1 MPILIWRHGSEAIES
16 EGGPTAKRSR
26 NRKSE
31 MESIM
36 DLSITVNGVKFPNP
50 FLLGSGPPGTNA
62 RVIAKSYDAG
72 WGGAVAK
79 TISLESAKVVNVVPR
94 YGKLR
99 SKTSGEVI
107 GFENIELISDRPI
120 EVWLDE
126 FRQIK
131 KEYPHHVL
139 VASIM
144 EEYEKSRWQ
153 ELTRMVQDTGVDAF
167 ELNFSCPHGMTERR
181 MGSEM
186 GEHPD
191 LTEEVTSWVTEV
203 AKIPVWAKMTP
214 NITNIKEPALAAVR
228 GGAVGISAIN
238 TILSVIGVDLNTLRP
253 MPTVEGHTVPGGYS
267 SQAVKP
273 IALRMVSQLAL
284 GLPKDVSVS
293 GIGGIETSH
302 DAIEFFLLGSSTVQ
316 ICTGVMLHGVKMI
329 DELREGLA
337 KFLTD
342 KGFNSVQEIVGKSL
356 EYFSTHMDL
365 VQKMKAAK
373 RTKAGEA
380 SRDNEWAQKDITEKT
395 AELTSN

>member
-1 MPILIWRHGSEAIES
+1 
-16 EGGPTAKRSR
+16 
-26 NRKSE
+26 
-31 MESIM
+31 M
-36 DLSITVNGVKFPNP
+36 DLSITVNGIKFPNP
-50 FLLGSGPPGTNA
+50 FVLGSGPPGTNA
-62 RVIAKSYDAG
+62 RVIAKSFEAG

-79 TISLESAKVVNVVPR
+79 TVSLESAKVVNVVPR

-99 SKTSGEVI
+99 SPSTGEVI

-126 FRQIK
+126 FRKVK
-131 KEYPHHVL
+131 KEYPKHIL
-139 VASIM
+139 IASIM
-144 EEYEKSRWQ
+144 EEYNKERWQ
-153 ELTRMVQDTGVDAF
+153 ELTKLVQETGVDGF
-167 ELNFSCPHGMTERR
+167 ELNFSCPHGMTERK

-203 AKIPVWAKMTP
+203 ARIPVWAKMTP
-214 NITNIKEPALAAVR
+214 NITNIREPSLAAVR

-253 MPTVEGHTVPGGYS
+253 MPTVEGYTVPGGYS

-284 GLPKDVSVS
+284 GLPKEVTIS
-293 GIGGIETSH
+293 GIGGIERAH

-329 DELREGLA
+329 EELKEGLE
-337 KFLTD
+337 KFMVD
-342 KGFNSVQEIVGKSL
+342 KGFTSVQEIIGKSL
-356 EYFSTHMDL
+356 SYFSTHMDL

>member
-1 MPILIWRHGSEAIES
+1 
-16 EGGPTAKRSR
+16 
-26 NRKSE
+26 
-31 MESIM
+31 M
-36 DLSITVNGVKFPNP
+36 DLSITVNGIKFPNP

-79 TISLESAKVVNVVPR
+79 TVSLESRKVVNVVPR

-99 SKTSGEVI
+99 SRPSGEVI

-131 KEYPHHVL
+131 REYPNHVL

-144 EEYEKSRWQ
+144 EEYEKSRWH

-167 ELNFSCPHGMTERR
+167 ELNFSCPHGMTERK

-203 AKIPVWAKMTP
+203 ANIPVWAKMTP
-214 NITNIKEPALAAVR
+214 NIPNIREPSLAAAR

-253 MPTVEGHTVPGGYS
+253 IPTVKGHTVPGGYS
-267 SQAVKP
+267 AQAVKP

-284 GLPKDVSVS
+284 GLPKGTTIS
-293 GIGGIETSH
+293 GIGGIENSH
-302 DAIEFFLLGSSTVQ
+302 DAIEFFLLGASTVQ
-316 ICTGVMLHGVKMI
+316 LCIGVMLHRVAVD
-329 DELREGLA
+329 DE
-337 KFLTD
+337 
-342 KGFNSVQEIVGKSL
+342 
-356 EYFSTHMDL
+356 
-365 VQKMKAAK
+365 
-373 RTKAGEA
+373 
-380 SRDNEWAQKDITEKT
+380 
-395 AELTSN
+395 

>member
-1 MPILIWRHGSEAIES
+1 
-16 EGGPTAKRSR
+16 
-26 NRKSE
+26 
-31 MESIM
+31 M
-36 DLSITVNGVKFPNP
+36 DLSIVVNGIKFPNP

-62 RVIAKSYDAG
+62 RVLAKSYDAG

-79 TISLESAKVVNVVPR
+79 TVSLDSAKVVNVVPR

-99 SKTSGEVI
+99 SRTSGEVI

-120 EVWLDE
+120 DVWLDE
-126 FRQIK
+126 FRQVK
-131 KEYPHHVL
+131 KSYPNHIL
-139 VASIM
+139 IASIM
-144 EEYEKSRWQ
+144 EEYEKERWQ
-153 ELTRMVQDTGVDAF
+153 ELTRLVQETGVDAF
-167 ELNFSCPHGMTERR
+167 ELNFSCPHGMTERK

-191 LTEEVTSWVTEV
+191 LAEEVTGWVTEV

-238 TILSVIGVDLNTLRP
+238 TILSVIGVNLDTLRP

-284 GLPKDVSVS
+284 GLPNDVSIS
-293 GIGGIETSH
+293 GIGGIETAH
-302 DAIEFFLLGSSTVQ
+302 DAIEFFLLGASTVQ

-329 DELREGLA
+329 DELQDGLA
-337 KFLTD
+337 KFMTD
-342 KGFNSVQEIVGKSL
+342 KGFNSVSEVVGKSL
-356 EYFSTHMDL
+356 QYFSTHMDL

-373 RTKAGEA
+373 RVKAGEA

-395 AELTSN
+395 TELTSD

>member
-1 MPILIWRHGSEAIES
+1 
-16 EGGPTAKRSR
+16 
-26 NRKSE
+26 
-31 MESIM
+31 M
-36 DLSITVNGVKFPNP
+36 DLSITVNGIKFPNP

-62 RVIAKSYDAG
+62 RVLAKSFDAG

-79 TISLESAKVVNVVPR
+79 TISLESSKVVNVVPR

-99 SKTSGEVI
+99 SRNNGEVI

-120 EVWLDE
+120 EIWLEE
-126 FRQIK
+126 FRQVK
-131 KEYPHHVL
+131 KEYPNNIL
-139 VASIM
+139 IASIM
-144 EEYEKSRWQ
+144 EEYDRERWQ
-153 ELTRMVQDTGVDAF
+153 ELTRVVQETGVDAF
-167 ELNFSCPHGMTERR
+167 ELNFSCPHGMTERK

-214 NITNIKEPALAAVR
+214 NITNIREPSLAAVR
-228 GGAVGISAIN
+228 GGANGISAIN

-284 GLPKDVSVS
+284 GLPKDVSIS
-293 GIGGIETSH
+293 GIGGIETAH
-302 DAIEFFLLGSSTVQ
+302 DAIEFFLLGASTVQ

-329 DELREGLA
+329 DELRDGLA
-337 KFLTD
+337 KSMTD
-342 KGFNSVQEIVGKSL
+342 KRFNSLQEVIGQSL
-356 EYFSTHMDL
+356 QYFSTHMDL
-365 VQKMKAAK
+365 VQKMKVAK
-373 RTKAGEA
+373 RVKAGEA

>member
-1 MPILIWRHGSEAIES
+1 
-16 EGGPTAKRSR
+16 
-26 NRKSE
+26 
-31 MESIM
+31 M
-36 DLSITVNGVKFPNP
+36 DLSITVNGIKFPNP

-79 TISLESAKVVNVVPR
+79 TVSLESAKVVNVVPR

-99 SKTSGEVI
+99 SRTSGEVI

-120 EVWLDE
+120 DVWLDE

-131 KEYPHHVL
+131 KSYPNHVL
-139 VASIM
+139 IASIM
-144 EEYEKSRWQ
+144 EECEKERWQ

-167 ELNFSCPHGMTERR
+167 ELNFSCPHGMTERK

-191 LTEEVTSWVTEV
+191 LCEEVTSWVTEV
-203 AKIPVWAKMTP
+203 ATIPVWAKMTP
-214 NITNIKEPALAAVR
+214 NITNIKEPAFAAVR
-228 GGAVGISAIN
+228 GGAHGISAIN
-238 TILSVIGVDLNTLRP
+238 TILSVIGVDLKTLRP

-284 GLPKDVSVS
+284 GLPKDVSIS
-293 GIGGIETSH
+293 GIGGIETAN
-302 DAIEFFLLGSSTVQ
+302 DAIEFLLLGSSTVQ

-329 DELREGLA
+329 DELCDGLA
-337 KFLTD
+337 RFLTD
-342 KGFNSVQEIVGKSL
+342 KGFNSVQEVVGQSL
-356 EYFSTHMDL
+356 QYFSTHMDL
-365 VQKMKAAK
+365 VQKMKQAK
-373 RTKAGEA
+373 RVKAGEA

>member
-1 MPILIWRHGSEAIES
+1 
-16 EGGPTAKRSR
+16 
-26 NRKSE
+26 
-31 MESIM
+31 M
-36 DLSITVNGVKFPNP
+36 DLSITVNGMRFPNP
-50 FLLGSGPPGTNA
+50 FVLGSGPPGTNS
-62 RVIAKSYDAG
+62 RVIAKSYEAG

-79 TISLESAKVVNVVPR
+79 TVSLESAKVVNVVPR

-99 SKTSGEVI
+99 SPTTGEVI

-131 KEYPHHVL
+131 KEYPNHIL
-139 VASIM
+139 IASIM
-144 EEYEKSRWQ
+144 EEYDKERWQ
-153 ELTRMVQDTGVDAF
+153 ELTRLVQDTGVDGF
-167 ELNFSCPHGMTERR
+167 ELNFSCPHGMTERK

-191 LTEEVTSWVTEV
+191 LTQEVTSWVTEV
-203 AKIPVWAKMTP
+203 SKIPVWAKMTP
-214 NITNIKEPALAAVR
+214 NITNIKEPSLAAVR

-253 MPTVEGHTVPGGYS
+253 MPTVEGYTVPGGYS
-267 SQAVKP
+267 AQAVKP

-284 GLPKDVSVS
+284 GLPKQIAIS
-293 GIGGIETSH
+293 GIGGIERAH

-316 ICTGVMLHGVKMI
+316 ICTGVMLHGVKMV
-329 DELREGLA
+329 DELKEGLE
-337 KFLTD
+337 KFMVD

-356 EYFSTHMDL
+356 SYFSTHMDL

-373 RTKAGEA
+373 RTKAGET
-380 SRDNEWAQKDITEKT
+380 SRDNEWAQKEITEKT

>member
-1 MPILIWRHGSEAIES
+1 
-16 EGGPTAKRSR
+16 
-26 NRKSE
+26 
-31 MESIM
+31 M
-36 DLSITVNGVKFPNP
+36 DLSIVVNGITFPNP

-120 EVWLDE
+120 DVWLEE
-126 FRQIK
+126 FRQVK
-131 KEYPHHVL
+131 KEYPKHIL

-144 EEYEKSRWQ
+144 EEFDKNRWQ

-167 ELNFSCPHGMTERR
+167 ELNFSCPHGMTERK

-191 LTEEVTSWVTEV
+191 LTEEVTGWVTEV
-203 AKIPVWAKMTP
+203 SNIPVWAKMTP
-214 NITNIKEPALAAVR
+214 NITNIKEPSLAAIR

-267 SQAVKP
+267 SQAVRP

-284 GLPKDVSVS
+284 GLPQDVSIS
-293 GIGGIETSH
+293 GIGGIECSH
-302 DAIEFFLLGSSTVQ
+302 DAIEFLLLGASTVQ
-316 ICTGVMLHGVKMI
+316 LCTGVMLHGVKVI
-329 DELREGLA
+329 DELKEGLE
-337 KFLTD
+337 KFMVD
-342 KGFNSVQEIVGKSL
+342 KGFNSVEEVVGKSL
-356 EYFSTHMDL
+356 GYFSTHMDL

>member
-1 MPILIWRHGSEAIES
+1 
-16 EGGPTAKRSR
+16 
-26 NRKSE
+26 
-31 MESIM
+31 M
-36 DLSITVNGVKFPNP
+36 DLSITVNGIKFPNP

-62 RVIAKSYDAG
+62 RVLAKSYEAG

-79 TISLESAKVVNVVPR
+79 TVSLESAKVVNVVPR

-120 EVWLDE
+120 DVWLEE
-126 FRQIK
+126 FREIK
-131 KEYPHHVL
+131 KEYPNNVL
-139 VASIM
+139 IASIM

-153 ELTRMVQDTGVDAF
+153 ELTRMVQETGVDGF
-167 ELNFSCPHGMTERR
+167 ELNFSCPHGMTERK

-203 AKIPVWAKMTP
+203 ATIPVWAKMTP
-214 NITNIKEPALAAVR
+214 NITNIREPALAAAR

-238 TILSVIGVDLNTLRP
+238 TILSVIGVDLETMRP
-253 MPTVEGHTVPGGYS
+253 MPTVEGYAVPGGLS
-267 SQAVKP
+267 AQAVRP

-284 GLPKDVSVS
+284 GLPEGVTIS
-293 GIGGIETSH
+293 GIGGIENSH
-302 DAIEFFLLGSSTVQ
+302 DALEFMLLGASTVQ
-316 ICTGVMLHGVKMI
+316 VCTGVMLQGVKMI
-329 DELREGLA
+329 DELKEGVE
-337 KFLTD
+337 KYLTD
-342 KGFNSVQEIVGKSL
+342 KGFNSVAEVVGKSL
-356 EYFSTHMDL
+356 EYFSTHMEL

-373 RTKAGEA
+373 RSRAGEA